1 MWVSKK
7 FLTACSSSNC
17 LGGRFVGFHFRGS
30 PRERE
35 KERERRSPARKPQLA
50 GVVAGT
56 LVALSTRKKSATWK
70 LGSTK
75 AVCFLCRV
83 LLQLVAEFLLCMYP
97 HLNNSLTVEARLFI
111 FVSFFQATT
120 LLLKT
125 GVFWKKK
132 KNIIIIL
139 LVSLCGCF
147 NCRGSAPHQ
156 LLQRRLMSLSSSC
169 CWGS

>member
-7 FLTACSSSNC
+7 FLTACISSNC

-35 KERERRSPARKPQLA
+35 WRSPARKPQLA

-70 LGSTK
+70 LVSTK

-83 LLQLVAEFLLCMYP
+83 FAAGGCRIFAVHVPASEQLSHCRSSTFYLRFLFSCYYLVVEDWSFLEEEEYCYYYIVGG
-97 HLNNSLTVEARLFI
+97 SLRLF
-111 FVSFFQATT
+111 
-120 LLLKT
+120 
-125 GVFWKKK
+125 
-132 KNIIIIL
+132 
-139 LVSLCGCF
+139 
-147 NCRGSAPHQ
+147 
-156 LLQRRLMSLSSSC
+156 
-169 CWGS
+169 